1 MDGCSCSSW
10 TSRRCA
16 GLARRNETARA
27 ALGGSLPS
35 APVWRGG
42 VALPLLQ
49 PGRNVVT
56 VPPGESQ
63 PASDLG
69 PSVLSRPPFCMHPS
83 RRLVSHNPPF
93 PSRAAD
99 LLRDGAGAAGR
110 DRGERRAGGWRTV
123 SAAPEARHPGPAG
136 RRDCPSALSRAC
148 RGLRRW
154 TTPSALFCPGCR
166 PAPSAHEPS
175 CAQVGPWRGACDLPP
190 APPPPAVGSR
200 AQGVH
205 AVSLC
210 ESPST

>member
-63 PASDLG
+63 PSSDLG

-83 RRLVSHNPPF
+83 RHLVSHNPPF

-110 DRGERRAGGWRTV
+110 DRGERRAGGRRTV
-123 SAAPEARHPGPAG
+123 CAALEARHPGPVG
-136 RRDCPSALSRAC
+136 WRDCSSTLSRAC
-148 RGLRRW
+148 CGLRRW
-154 TTPSALFCPGCR
+154 TMPGALFCPCCR
-166 PAPSAHEPS
+166 PAPGTHEPS
-175 CAQVGPWRGACDLPP
+175 CAQVGPQRGACDLPP
-190 APPPPAVGSR
+190 ALPPPAVGPR
-200 AQGVH
+200 AQGGRG
-205 AVSLC
+205 AALC

>member
-63 PASDLG
+63 PSSDLG

-136 RRDCPSALSRAC
+136 RRDRSSALSRAC
-148 RGLRRW
+148 CGLRRW
-154 TTPSALFCPGCR
+154 TMPSALFCPRCR
-166 PAPSAHEPS
+166 PAPSTHEPS
-175 CAQVGPWRGACDLPP
+175 CAQVGPRRGACDLPP
-190 APPPPAVGSR
+190 ALPPPAVGSR
-200 AQGVH
+200 AQGGRG
-205 AVSLC
+205 AALC